1 MGHLLLSQGEN
12 VSMLLHLSWIGVWG
26 LRISI
31 ALADL
36 IHNINMTHTNGYF
49 TAHSA
54 PLQGRCLN
62 TEHVMGWMLREEVFG
77 FTIQTALKRFIY
89 TRLILEEDLISH
101 ILRSCTSFD

>member
-31 ALADL
+31 ALPDL
-36 IHNINMTHTNGYF
+36 IHNINMTHTNGYY
-49 TAHSA
+49 TALCTT
-54 PLQGRCLN
+54 PGRCLN
-62 TEHVMGWMLREEVFG
+62 TEHLMSLMLREEGFG
-77 FTIQTALKRFIY
+77 FTVQTALKRFIY